1 MFNNVFY
8 LDEKQNDL
16 VMNKNEE
23 LNNNQFYQ
31 HISTGEFVDKVS
43 FYNIRDFN
51 KKNKTLIQLY

>member
-1 MFNNVFY
+1 MSNNVFY
-8 LDEKQNDL
+8 LDEKQSDL

-31 HISTGEFVDKVS
+31 HIDTGEFVDKVS
-43 FYNIRDFN
+43 FYNIQDFN